1 MMAPMRRVTVVVL
14 ACLGASPSWAAPEAT
29 IRASADRLCELY
41 TKAASKDP
49 RDVAAQ
55 EAAIG
60 KELSEALRLPPAT
73 RAERWHPDFLR
84 RFSEISQE
92 PPSARSASV
101 ARYVTAETKSEWS
114 CPAMVAYDRAMAAV
128 LDKKRA
134 RWKLAERAKLW
145 SASELRCPNTDPR
158 SGAGTLEAAAVT
170 AVVAAHAAAIRACHE
185 RWLPSGAILEKGLD
199 LGGQVEVLV
208 VLEPSGH
215 VSSARVERS
224 TLKSVE
230 VESCVLTE
238 ICSFELSAF
247 AGEAAELILPF
258 SFAAR
263 GAPDSPTA
271 VP

>member
-1 MMAPMRRVTVVVL
+1 MRCLRFALL

-29 IRASADRLCELY
+29 VRQSADRLCELY
-41 TKAASKDP
+41 VKAAGKDP

-60 KELSEALRLPPAT
+60 KELSEALRLPPAA
-73 RAERWHPDFLR
+73 RALRWHPDFLR
-84 RFSEISQE
+84 RFSEISRE
-92 PPSARSASV
+92 APSARTASLV
-101 ARYVTAETKSEWS
+101 RYVTAETKAEWS
-114 CPAMVAYDRAMAAV
+114 CPAMVAYDQAMAAV
-128 LDKKRA
+128 LDKKRT
-134 RWKLAERAKLW
+134 RFKLAERAKFW
-145 SASELRCPNTDPR
+145 SASELRCPSGDQN
-158 SGAGTLEAAAVT
+158 SGAGTLEASAVT

-208 VLEPSGH
+208 MLEPSGR
-215 VSSARVERS
+215 VSSARVEQS
-224 TLKSVE
+224 TLKSME

-238 ICSFELSAF
+238 VCSFELPPF
-247 AGEAAELILPF
+247 AGEPVELIVPF

-263 GAPDSPTA
+263 GAADAPTA